1 MLNTE
6 VSITLKLHEIT
17 YPVTM
22 STLTEIHCKPKERLR
37 DGTENKLGW
46 ESKQPWPRVFCVEGR
61 ISCPRTTCPYVF
73 LRLSVLLR
81 GRMIIQIP

>member
-1 MLNTE
+1 
-6 VSITLKLHEIT
+6 
-17 YPVTM
+17 M

-61 ISCPRTTCPYVF
+61 ISCPRTTRPYVF